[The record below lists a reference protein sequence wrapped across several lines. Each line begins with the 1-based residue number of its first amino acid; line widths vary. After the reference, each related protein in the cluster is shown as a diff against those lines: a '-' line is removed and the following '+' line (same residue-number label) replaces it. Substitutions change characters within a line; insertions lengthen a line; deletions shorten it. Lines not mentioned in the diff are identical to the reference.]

1 MPFSKIAGNDLAK
14 AALLRMAEQKSV
26 PNTLLFYGPDGVG
39 KSLFALGLAEL
50 LMGQKHAAKL
60 HSQNHPD
67 LHIFRPEGK
76 SAIHTMDSV
85 RKLIDEV
92 ALPPFEAPVKVFII
106 HDANQM
112 LIYSSNA
119 LLKTFEE
126 PSFHSYF
133 ILLTSSLDAMLPTI
147 VSRCRKVPFFPIPQP
162 QIEAVVQEKWQKTPE
177 EARCIAFLSH
187 GSLAKAEQLGS
198 NSQNPWRSQL
208 LEILS
213 LHLPYEYPQFLKLAA
228 EIEENCTIEE
238 EEGETEDLGASSLQA
253 LADALFEE
261 IAAWYRD
268 LQLLKEG
275 IAPEYL
281 YHLDSI
287 ERLRLALSRP
297 VPPLEKVI
305 DHISKS
311 RLALQRNVRL
321 RAVLEHFFLNI

>member
-1 MPFSKIAGNDLAK
+1 MPFSKIVGNELAK
-14 AALLRMAEQKSV
+14 SALKRMVEQKSV
-26 PNTLLFYGPDGVG
+26 PNTLLFYGPDGIG

-50 LMGQKHAAKL
+50 LMGSQHAHKL
-60 HSQNHPD
+60 ATLNHPD

-76 SAIHTMDSV
+76 SAIHTMESV

-112 LIYSSNA
+112 LPYSSNA

-133 ILLTSSLDAMLPTI
+133 ILLTSAIDAMLPTI
-147 VSRCRKVPFFPIPQP
+147 VSRCRKVPFFPIPQ
-162 QIEAVVQEKWQKTPE
+162 QEIENFVKEKWQKTPL
-177 EARCIAFLSH
+177 EARRIAFLSH
-187 GSLAKAEQLGS
+187 GSIAKAEQLAL
-198 NSQNPWRSQL
+198 NNQIPWRSQL

-213 LHLPYEYPQFLKLAA
+213 LHLPYEYPQFLKLTA
-228 EIEENCTIEE
+228 EIEENCMEAE
-238 EEGETEDLGASSLQA
+238 GEGESEEGGSL
-253 LADALFEE
+253 LAKADILFEE

-268 LQLLKEG
+268 LQLLKDG

-281 YHLDSI
+281 YHLDHI
-287 ERLRLALSRP
+287 ERLKVAVLRP

-305 DHISKS
+305 DHIAKC
-311 RLALQRNVRL
+311 RLALQRNVKL
-321 RAVLEHFFLNI
+321 RAVLEHFFIGI